1 MVMKLERNSQVLDSK
16 IIVIKA
22 DVNGD
27 GNVKINDAMK
37 ISNHLNKSS
46 IIENEAYLKAADVNG
61 DGNVKINDAMKISNH
76 LNKSSLLE
84 W

>member
-1 MVMKLERNSQVLDSK
+1 
-16 IIVIKA
+16 
-22 DVNGD
+22 
-27 GNVKINDAMK
+27 MK